1 MRRASR
7 TTNVVPKYDESMKGK
22 ERLSASVDSDLLEA
36 GVAAV
41 AAGRAPSLSAWVND
55 ALRRQADHD
64 RRMSAL
70 DEFFAAFEA
79 EHGEIT
85 DQEIR
90 EATRAARSRS
100 VVVRGG
106 GAA

>member
-1 MRRASR
+1 MRRAP
-7 TTNVVPKYDESMKGK
+7 TTNVVSKYDERMTGK
-22 ERLSASVDSDLLEA
+22 QRLSASVDSDLLEA

-55 ALRRQADHD
+55 ALRLQADHD

-90 EATRAARSRS
+90 DATRAARSHS

-106 GAA
+106 GAP

>member
-1 MRRASR
+1 M
-7 TTNVVPKYDESMKGK
+7 TGK
-22 ERLSASVDSDLLEA
+22 QRLSASVDSDLLEA

-41 AAGRAPSLSAWVND
+41 AEGRAPSLSAWVND
-55 ALRRQADHD
+55 ALRLQADHD
-64 RRMSAL
+64 RRMIAL

-79 EHGEIT
+79 ENGVIT
-85 DQEIR
+85 DEEIR